1 MQTAFIGGG
10 HMASALL
17 GGALADGV
25 ARERFV
31 VAEPLAARRE
41 WLRQEFAVRVVERG
55 AEAAA
60 DAEVLVLAVKPQQM
74 PAVAVELAAVIG
86 GRRRLLVSV
95 AAGLRCA
102 DLARAFGPLHAIVR
116 SMPNRPALI
125 RAGITALYAGPEVDA
140 AERARAEAILRA
152 CGETVWL
159 DEERQLDAVTAVSGS
174 GPAYFFLVIEA
185 LEAAGIGEGLSPEV
199 ARRLAIATA
208 HGAGLLARQGPGTP
222 AELRES
228 VTSRGGTTAAAL
240 AVLEGEGLRAM
251 FARAVAAATR
261 RSAELGAEL
270 AGR

>member
-17 GGALADGV
+17 GGALANGV
-25 ARERFV
+25 PAGHFV
-31 VAEPLAARRE
+31 VAEPVAAQRARLQRE
-41 WLRQEFAVRVVERG
+41 YGVRVVEHG

-60 DAEVLVLAVKPQQM
+60 DADVLVLAVKPQQM
-74 PAVAVELAAVIG
+74 GAVAGELRPVIG

-116 SMPNRPALI
+116 TMPNRPALI
-125 RAGITALYAGPEVDA
+125 RAGITALYAGPEVSA
-140 AERARAEAILRA
+140 AERTQAEAILRA

-159 DEERQLDAVTAVSGS
+159 GEEGQMDAVTAVSGS

-185 LEAAGIGEGLSPEV
+185 LEAAGVAEGLPPEV

-208 HGAGLLARQGPGTP
+208 HGAGLLARQGAGTP

-240 AVLEGEGLRAM
+240 GVLEGEGLRAM

-261 RSAELGAEL
+261 RSAELADEL

>member
-17 GGALADGV
+17 GGALADG
-25 ARERFV
+25 APRERFV
-31 VAEPLAARRE
+31 VAEPVARQRDR
-41 WLRQEFAVRVVERG
+41 LRHEFGVRVVEHG

-60 DAEVLVLAVKPQQM
+60 DADVLVLAVKPQQM
-74 PAVAVELAAVIG
+74 GAVAAELAPVIG

-95 AAGLRCA
+95 AAGLRCV
-102 DLARAFGPLHAIVR
+102 DLARAFGPQHAIVR
-116 SMPNRPALI
+116 TMPNRPALI
-125 RAGITALYAGPEVDA
+125 RAGITAMYAGPEVEA
-140 AERARAEAILRA
+140 AERAQAEAILRA

-185 LEAAGIGEGLSPEV
+185 LEAAGIAEGLPPGV

-208 HGAGLLARQGPGTP
+208 HGAGLLAHQGPGTP

-261 RSAELGAEL
+261 RSTELGDEL

>member
-17 GGALADGV
+17 GGALADG
-25 ARERFV
+25 APRERFV
-31 VAEPLAARRE
+31 VAEPVAAQRE
-41 WLRQEFAVRVVERG
+41 RLQREFGVRVVERS

-60 DAEVLVLAVKPQQM
+60 DADVLVLAVKPQQM
-74 PAVAVELAAVIG
+74 GVVAGELAPVIG

-116 SMPNRPALI
+116 AMPNRPALV

-140 AERARAEAILRA
+140 AERALAEAILRA
-152 CGETVWL
+152 CGDTVWL
-159 DEERQLDAVTAVSGS
+159 TDERQLDAVTAVSGS

-185 LEAAGIGEGLSPEV
+185 LEAAGIDEGLPPEV

-208 HGAGLLARQGPGTP
+208 HGAGVLARQGPGTP

-240 AVLEGEGLRAM
+240 AVLEGGGLRAM
-251 FARAVAAATR
+251 FARAIAAATR
-261 RSAELGAEL
+261 RSTELGDEL